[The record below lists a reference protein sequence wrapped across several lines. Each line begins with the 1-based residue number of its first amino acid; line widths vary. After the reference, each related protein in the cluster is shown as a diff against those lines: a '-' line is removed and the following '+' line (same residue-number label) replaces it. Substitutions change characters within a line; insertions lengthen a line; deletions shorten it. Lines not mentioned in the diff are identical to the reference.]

1 MTKKIYSLL
10 IFIITLSSCAQNK
23 TEEITTD
30 SNGNVIERK
39 EITNEKEVVKTSEEI
54 LEDFYKN
61 QNDIKS
67 LDKLISFRLYQ
78 KTPYVKFKETME
90 TKNKVCGKLIEKKI
104 VEKEFS
110 EDKKAIKYKIFVN
123 YEKKKTIEQIVMI
136 KETENSNFQIFDYN
150 IKTN

>member
-1 MTKKIYSLL
+1 MTKKFSSLL

-30 SNGNVIERK
+30 NNGNIIVRK
-39 EITNEKEVVKTSEEI
+39 EITNEKELVKTSEEI
-54 LEDFYKN
+54 LEEFYKN
-61 QNDIKS
+61 QNDIES
-67 LDKLISFRLYQ
+67 LDKLISFRSYQ

-110 EDKKAIKYKIFVN
+110 EDKKAIRYKILVN

-136 KETENSNFQIFDYN
+136 KETENSNFLIFDYN

>member
-30 SNGNVIERK
+30 SNGNIIERK
-39 EITNEKEVVKTSEEI
+39 EITNEKELVKTSEEI
-54 LEDFYKN
+54 LEEFYKN

-104 VEKEFS
+104 VEKVRG
-110 EDKKAIKYKIFVN
+110 KKYVAAKAKFDREKFFKIKDAVKLVKDSSY
-123 YEKKKTIEQIVMI
+123 
-136 KETENSNFQIFDYN
+136 SNG
-150 IKTN
+150 